1 MPVDVDTK
9 PAFATLPQA
18 PTEVLRDV
26 RARMQA
32 AHRTLKSAGRKLN
45 LTRGKPATE
54 QVALADRLLT
64 QVSSAEDCIS
74 EDGTDC
80 RNYYG
85 SPQGLIEARRL
96 FAPILGAPP
105 EQVLVANNSSLALMH
120 DAVIFSLLKGVGNA
134 AVAWGHDR
142 APIGFLCPSPGYDR
156 HFAICEQYG
165 IRMLPVRL
173 TGQGPDMDEVE
184 RLVT

>member
-1 MPVDVDTK
+1 MPSSSPVRSVPK
-9 PAFATLPQA
+9 NLPQA
-18 PTEVLRDV
+18 PTEVLRDLRRQMQTRHADLKAAGV
-26 RARMQA
+26 R
-32 AHRTLKSAGRKLN
+32 LN
-45 LTRGKPATE
+45 IARGKPCTE
-54 QVALADRLLT
+54 QVALADQLLMA
-64 QVSSAEDCIS
+64 VSPEDCIAE
-74 EDGTDC
+74 EDTDC

-120 DAVIFSLLKGVGNA
+120 DAIVFALLKGVGNA